1 MCVKKEDYNL
11 NAKQFAFCL
20 EYVKTMNA
28 TKSYQDV
35 YQVDYNTAMTSSSRL
50 MRNDKVNACIQKL
63 FSEITFDKQA
73 IINQCIAIKIQLANG
88 LITQKRIDR
97 ETGKVIEFSPTQRDM
112 NDATNDLLK
121 LFGAYETTSNQDE
134 DADVEALKTSK
145 EQAKEE
151 SVEIKELN
159 ESE

>member
-1 MCVKKEDYNL
+1 MCCAKDFKITD
-11 NAKQFAFCL
+11 KQFAFCL

-28 TKSYQDV
+28 TKSYEEV
-35 YQVDYNTAMTSSSRL
+35 YKVDYTTANKLASRL
-50 MRNDKVNACIQKL
+50 MVKDGVRACIDKL

-88 LITQKRIDR
+88 LITQKRIDNS
-97 ETGKVIEFSPTQRDM
+97 TGKVIEFSPTQRDM

-121 LFGAYETTSNQDE
+121 LFGAYDIETSSDE
-134 DADVEALKTSK
+134 DADVEALKTSN
-145 EQAKEE
+145 EE
-151 SVEIKELN
+151 SKAEKIEGFDD

>member
-11 NAKQFAFCL
+11 TPKQFAFCL

-28 TKSYQDV
+28 TRSYEEV
-35 YQVDYNTAMTSSSRL
+35 YKVDYKTAMTSSSRL
-50 MRNDKVNACIQKL
+50 MRNDKINACIQKL

-73 IINQCIAIKIQLANG
+73 VINQCIAIKIQLANG
-88 LITQKRIDR
+88 LITQKRVDR

-134 DADVEALKTSK
+134 DEDVEALKSSNQESK
-145 EQAKEE
+145 TEKIEGFDD
-151 SVEIKELN
+151 

>member
-28 TKSYQDV
+28 TKSYQEV
-35 YQVDYNTAMTSSSRL
+35 YKVDYTTAHKIASRL
-50 MRNDKVNACIQKL
+50 MANDGVKACIEKL
-63 FSEITFDKQA
+63 FSEITFNKQA
-73 IINQCIAIKIQLANG
+73 IINQCIGIKIQLANG

-97 ETGKVIEFSPTQRDM
+97 ETGKIIEFSPTQRDI

-121 LFGAYETTSNQDE
+121 LFGAYEDTTNK
-134 DADVEALKTSK
+134 DADIEMEELKETK
-145 EQAKEE
+145 EQQPIE
-151 SVEIKELN
+151 VEGLDNGEK
-159 ESE
+159 

>member
-20 EYVKTMNA
+20 EYVKELNGA
-28 TKSYQDV
+28 KAYQEVYKCSYD
-35 YQVDYNTAMTSSSRL
+35 TA
-50 MRNDKVNACIQKL
+50 KVNASKLLTNTNLKACIDKL

-88 LITQKRIDR
+88 KLTQKRIDVQ
-97 ETGKVIEFSPTQRDM
+97 TGKIIEFTPTPKDM

-134 DADVEALKTSK
+134 DEDVEALKESNQESK
-145 EQAKEE
+145 TENIEGFDD
-151 SVEIKELN
+151 